1 MMGGYVKN
9 GPVGIARELFNEMPE
24 RDTFSWNMTITEAR
38 NRFDWMPERDIVSRN
53 MTLAM
58 FFHKQIWGRLDNG
71 LCVHSFIENNKIKC
85 DGLLPTALLTMYANS
100 GAMDLARDVFDNMPD
115 KNEIEPKV
123 EQFGCM
129 FDLLSLVGLM
139 EQSNRLMS
147 KMLVELGPSLW
158 RALLSACR
166 TLSNLELRKIIAK
179 PLIDLEQMDVV
190 PYVLLSYIYSLER
203 KLGEDENIRKFITD
217 REFSERMYMK
227 VEE

>member
-1 MMGGYVKN
+1 ME
-9 GPVGIARELFNEMPE
+9 ATRELFEKMPF
-24 RDTFSWNMTITEAR
+24 RDVISRNSMDGYARIENVSEAR

-115 KNEIEPKV
+115 KNE
-123 EQFGCM
+123 
-129 FDLLSLVGLM
+129 
-139 EQSNRLMS
+139 SNRLMS